1 MMRVRGAVRGAGL
14 AAAIAVA
21 LLAAACAKREPPS
34 GGPPDIEPPRIVSTE
49 PDSGSAGVGVGRPFT
64 ITFSEPMEPRS
75 TSQSVSIAPYVE
87 VSRQN
92 WKGRT
97 LSVSFADSLRPGRT
111 YTLFVGGTARDR
123 HNNPLI
129 VGRTIVFSTADS
141 FPRGRLEGRIEAR
154 GFSGPG
160 THLWCYE
167 ADRPGV
173 PDSTARDY
181 DAIGFAGERGEFRID
196 GLAAPGRYRLYGFAD
211 LNRNRSF
218 EPETDVLVPAD
229 TVIELT
235 ADRPVASG
243 LLLDMVNPRAPGRLR
258 GQVVDSLPDS
268 TGNYRVVARSV
279 ADSSIYA
286 VTALE
291 AQMTFDIQVM
301 PGPWTLRAFLDMNGS
316 RTWDPGVEPA
326 SDLLPVLVP
335 PADEVRDLSLVIRRD
350 RGP

>member
-1 MMRVRGAVRGAGL
+1 MMRALGTVRVANVGAVIAAGL
-14 AAAIAVA
+14 LVG
-21 LLAAACAKREPPS
+21 ACARREPPS
-34 GGPPDIEPPRIVSTE
+34 GGPPDIDPPRIVSTE
-49 PDSGSAGVGVGRPFT
+49 PDSGSAGVEVARPFT
-64 ITFSEPMEPRS
+64 ITFSEPMEPGS

-87 VSRQN
+87 IQRQN
-92 WKGRT
+92 WKGRV
-97 LSVSFADSLRPGRT
+97 LSVTFADSLQPNRT

-123 HNNPLI
+123 HNNALI

-141 FPRGRLEGRIEAR
+141 FPRGRIEGRIDPR

-160 THLWCYE
+160 THLWCYD
-167 ADRPGV
+167 AARAGT

-181 DAIGFAGERGEFRID
+181 DAIGFAGEHGEFRID

-218 EPETDVLVPAD
+218 EPETDVLASAD

-243 LLLDMVNPRAPGRLR
+243 ILLTMVNPRAPGRLR

-279 ADSSIYA
+279 ADSSLYA
-286 VTALE
+286 LTALE
-291 AQMTFDIQVM
+291 ANMVFDLQVM
-301 PGPWTLRAFLDMNGS
+301 PGPWTLRAFIDMNGN
-316 RTWDPGVEPA
+316 RAWDPGVEPA
-326 SDLLPVLVP
+326 SDLLQVQVSA
-335 PADEVRDLSLVIRRD
+335 ADEVRDLSLVIRRD